1 MEEEMNFDEE
11 LSTLETILNFR
22 EPEFPFNF
30 KALEL
35 RKLQDLLKEIQ
46 EVPMNIDSN
55 LQVFIVS
62 ETKMNEFKSSFRNLN
77 EKFFEIEKNYHKD
90 FEEKLS
96 LQEQIVVLK
105 KQIQDINSQNEQLL
119 KIKQPNL
126 PLFQGNLSY
135 QLGNQSNF
143 MNQPKSSSMPSF
155 FGGLF
160 NTAPNFQIP
169 PNNENKTPNFQVPPN
184 TESIQELHINEL
196 NRKLESKENEN
207 KQLLEKFETLCKD
220 FNRISQ
226 EKNEFSKFEK
236 NEVYWRM
243 KAQTE
248 NQRDLNN
255 SLQKEINGL
264 RSRLKLYEEN
274 ELNNKNGLKLIKE
287 NILQTFMDLVDE
299 GFETTSSSECENEI
313 ICRYFPET
321 IKRLKLKLENESLK
335 DKLHGISN
343 DLNEQKSEN
352 KIKMEMFLKEVMQFE
367 EIKENTL
374 KKIDEYLVMIK
385 QLTDEKIKRFNLN
398 IEEFKV
404 VDSNCLEMTEK
415 LTQSYRLVEELT
427 DKLGKNSEN
436 NRLLVEKYE
445 RDILINKSLIED
457 ANRLIQEKN
466 KMEKIIFQM
475 NKSNKEEQEKNHKE
489 IDTLIE
495 KITRIEKINKN
506 MMIENEL
513 LNMSCKKCN
522 VDINFQLFQHFK
534 QKFEDIS
541 LENQVLITKNHLNR
555 DRVFELSS
563 YLDKINEEN
572 SSLKLKLA
580 EQNPENL
587 LLTLLNI
594 KEGSLKDI
602 LSENL
607 ENKDLIKDLNSN
619 IQRLLQKIKDKES
632 QINNLENH
640 LKYVLNDDEID
651 VESNSE
657 KIKMIN
663 PLNLIQLLEKSK
675 VLLSMGETNQIS

>member
-1 MEEEMNFDEE
+1 MNFDEE

-264 RSRLKLYEEN
+264 RSRIKLYEEN